1 MSAMVQMEALD
12 FRYLLLEYY
21 KKLKINEHEL
31 AVILMIDHLIDQK
44 NALITPDLLSLKM
57 SLPTKEIDQILVKL
71 IDRNFLVFNPSK
83 KIAFTLKPLKEKL
96 FNEFQTQLAKERETS
111 LNEEKAAY
119 LQNIYSVFEK
129 ELNRPLSPLEF
140 QFINDWVNAGFT
152 DEVIINALKEALSK
166 GKKTLKSVDKIL
178 LQWSAR
184 DDLEKNGYTTIDDG
198 WDKNLEETLKIVK
211 AKWLDD

>member
-71 IDRNFLVFNPSK
+71 IDRNFLVFNPNK

>member
-44 NALITPDLLSLKM
+44 NALITPDLLSPPM